1 MTLVHRVR
9 LCAAAFAAAAAM
21 TFAVPALAQ
30 DVSETH
36 LKAAR
41 EAISALHATDQFD
54 SILPQAAAALKA
66 ELIQKNPNLQ
76 ELILTTVD
84 EKTLAM
90 VSRRADLEKEIAP
103 IYARIFSEEDLKG
116 IAAFYNSAPGKK
128 LLSDGP
134 IVTREVVKSAEI
146 WQRGVARDLAQT
158 VGAAIEAKAPEV
170 ASPAVQAPVT
180 PADGAETPKAG
191 EGAGGSSN

>member
-90 VSRRADLEKEIAP
+90 VSRRADLEKEIAT
-103 IYARIFSEEDLKG
+103 IYARIFSEEDLQG
-116 IAAFYNSAPGKK
+116 IAAFSTSAPGTK
-128 LLSDGP
+128 LTLVVRGKNLAAR
-134 IVTREVVKSAEI
+134 IVSLPFVPHRYFRKPNS
-146 WQRGVARDLAQT
+146 
-158 VGAAIEAKAPEV
+158 
-170 ASPAVQAPVT
+170 
-180 PADGAETPKAG
+180 
-191 EGAGGSSN
+191 